1 MQGSSDPHELTTLLI
16 DWREGSRTAGD
27 RLFEATYA
35 ELRRLAA
42 HYISGER
49 TGHTL
54 QPTAVVHELYL
65 RLFGSEPVRW
75 QDRAHFFAVAA
86 QQFRRILIDHAR
98 KRHADK
104 REGDRQRVPLT
115 EASDLAAHTDEE
127 LIALDDALSRLQE
140 LDDRPARVVELRY
153 FGGLTEQ
160 EIAGTLGISVPTVKR
175 DWQFARAWLKT
186 SMAPAEEP

>member
-1 MQGSSDPHELTTLLI
+1 MAGSSDPRELTTLLI

-27 RLFEATYA
+27 RLFETTYA

-42 HYISGER
+42 HYVAGER

-54 QPTAVVHELYL
+54 QPTAIVHELYL

-86 QQFRRILIDHAR
+86 QQCRRILIDHAR
-98 KRHADK
+98 RRHANK

-115 EASDLAAHTDEE
+115 EADELAIRSDEE
-127 LIALDDALSRLQE
+127 LLALDEALSRLQQ
-140 LDDRPARVVELRY
+140 LDERSARVVELKF
-153 FGGLTEQ
+153 FGGLTEE
-160 EIAGTLGISVPTVKR
+160 EIAETLAVSLPTVKR
-175 DWQFARAWLKT
+175 DWHFARAWL
-186 SMAPAEEP
+186 ARQILGA